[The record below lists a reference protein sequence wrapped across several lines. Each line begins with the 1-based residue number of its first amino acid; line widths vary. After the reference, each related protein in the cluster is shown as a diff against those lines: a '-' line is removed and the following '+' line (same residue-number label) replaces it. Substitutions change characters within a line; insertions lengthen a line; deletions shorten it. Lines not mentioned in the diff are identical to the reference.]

1 VSKNEH
7 RWKEWIE
14 DDRVREILEGVAKS
28 LERAWTLDKKS
39 PKNFPINTWWLFV
52 QVQEQLKDKPSEDVG
67 IKVRTPRIPEKLSDL
82 IAEPT
87 IKGAYEDHNEG
98 SYEDALKLAAV
109 GYDEGY
115 AAWRKIWRALD
126 VAYMT
131 LHYSIDSA
139 PMPRVHYLHR
149 KLFEFADSE
158 YLRGQ
163 SLEGL
168 VEFFDDICP
177 CGKTHKPDALRKL
190 KKRISKSVP
199 PIEIRAEDL
208 SD

>member
-1 VSKNEH
+1 MSKNQH

-14 DDRVREILEGVAKS
+14 DDRVRGILEGIGKG
-28 LERAWTLDKKS
+28 LERAWTLDRKS

-52 QVQEQLKDKPSEDVG
+52 QVEEDLKDQPTEGG

-82 IAEPT
+82 LAEPT

-115 AAWRKIWRALD
+115 AAWRKIRRALD

-139 PMPRVHYLHR
+139 LCRESTFYIGNSSR
-149 KLFEFADSE
+149 S
-158 YLRGQ
+158 RIQ
-163 SLEGL
+163 S
-168 VEFFDDICP
+168 I
-177 CGKTHKPDALRKL
+177 
-190 KKRISKSVP
+190 
-199 PIEIRAEDL
+199 
-208 SD
+208 

>member
-1 VSKNEH
+1 VSKNQH

-14 DDRVREILEGVAKS
+14 DDRVRGILEGIGKG
-28 LERAWTLDKKS
+28 LERAWTLDRKS

-52 QVQEQLKDKPSEDVG
+52 QVEEDLKNKPTEGG
-67 IKVRTPRIPEKLSDL
+67 IKVRTPLIPEKLSDL

-115 AAWRKIWRALD
+115 AAWRKIRRALD
-126 VAYMT
+126 VAYMI

-139 PMPRVHYLHR
+139 PMPRVHFLHR
-149 KLFEFADSE
+149 KLFEFAESTH
-158 YLRGQ
+158 LNGLN
-163 SLEGL
+163 LEGI
-168 VEFFDDICP
+168 VEFFDDTCP

-190 KKRISKSVP
+190 RKRISKSSP
-199 PIEIRAEDL
+199 PNEIPGEDV

>member
-1 VSKNEH
+1 MSENQH

-14 DDRVREILEGVAKS
+14 DDRAREILEGVATS
-28 LERAWTLDKKS
+28 LERAWTLDRKS

-52 QVQEQLKDKPSEDVG
+52 QIEEELKNKPSEGVG
-67 IKVRTPRIPEKLSDL
+67 IKVRTPLIPEKLSDL

-87 IKGAYEDHNEG
+87 VKGAYEDHNEG

-139 PMPRVHYLHR
+139 PMPRVHFLHR
-149 KLFEFADSE
+149 RLFEIADSKH
-158 YLRGQ
+158 LRGQ
-163 SLEGL
+163 SLEGI
-168 VEFFDDICP
+168 VEFFDDTCP
-177 CGKTHKPDALRKL
+177 CGKTHNPDALRKL
-190 KKRISKSVP
+190 KKRISKSAP
-199 PIEIRAEDL
+199 PNEIPEEDV